1 MINKWYIVLELI
13 CYFVL
18 FFLYG
23 YLCKIFIID
32 GLFCLFLKWL
42 DYEFWV
48 YVFIYFRGSNNVY
61 FKDMNNVYF
70 FFDMYFGFCYFFKV
84 IYFEM
89 KCVYIIV
96 DDICVFIFIVLCGV
110 IYFEYKMVRLRL
122 MFLYFIE

>member
-13 CYFVL
+13 YYFVL

-32 GLFCLFLKWL
+32 NLFCLFLKWL

-48 YVFIYFRGSNNVY
+48 YVFIYFRGSKNVY